1 MINDELKVLLEAKR
15 KDLIKEL
22 TAIDVLL
29 GNNDGSIYLQS
40 DVKNT
45 ESKVAVVESK
55 VEVNDEFRVD
65 DIKMPLKGDS
75 EIWKDYI
82 YKILKLRGSE
92 LKTKQI
98 ADLIIK
104 ANAKVA
110 PARAKQVTAD
120 KLLELVNDGKVKVT
134 KGASRKEGY
143 IYEVL

>member
-29 GNNDGSIYLQS
+29 GNNDGNIYLQS
-40 DVKNT
+40 NVKNI
-45 ESKVAVVESK
+45 EGKA
-55 VEVNDEFRVD
+55 EVIEHKIEHKDEFRVD
-65 DIKMPLKGDS
+65 GIKMPSRGES

-82 YKILKLRGSE
+82 YKILKLRGTE
-92 LKTKQI
+92 LKTNQI
-98 ADLIIK
+98 ADIIIK
-104 ANAKVA
+104 ANANVA

-134 KGASRKEGY
+134 KGASRKIGY
-143 IYEVL
+143 IYEVI